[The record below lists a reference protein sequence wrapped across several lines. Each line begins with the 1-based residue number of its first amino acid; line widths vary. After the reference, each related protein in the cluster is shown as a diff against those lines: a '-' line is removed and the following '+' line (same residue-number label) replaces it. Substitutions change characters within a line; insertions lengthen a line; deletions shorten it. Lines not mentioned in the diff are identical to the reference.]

1 MTWVLYQSADGAA
14 TIFGWQAGRIFER
27 MRSDPGEQLYPQR
40 DTILAARRLK
50 LSEKENLTPAERR
63 RLLSQQLADMEKEG
77 KRIVFQGDYQAIIA
91 DGTPI
96 NHVLHLMLSFF
107 TVGLWA
113 IIWMVDISFHK
124 ETKEFVRVDIKGN
137 VTVTK
142 I

>member
-1 MTWVLYQSADGAA
+1 
-14 TIFGWQAGRIFER
+14 
-27 MRSDPGEQLYPQR
+27 
-40 DTILAARRLK
+40 
-50 LSEKENLTPAERR
+50 
-63 RLLSQQLADMEKEG
+63 MEKDG

>member
-1 MTWVLYQSADGAA
+1 M
-14 TIFGWQAGRIFER
+14 
-27 MRSDPGEQLYPQR
+27 
-40 DTILAARRLK
+40 
-50 LSEKENLTPAERR
+50 SEKENLTPAERR
-63 RLLSQQLADMEKEG
+63 RLLSQQLGVMEEEG
-77 KRIVFQGDYQAIIA
+77 KWVAFRGDYQAIVA